1 MIMALR
7 WGIVG
12 AGSIAEKFIDAL
24 NTNLTTVEHKVVAI
38 CSHDEERAKSFA
50 TKFKIQRFYA
60 DYKSLAQD
68 DMVEIAYI
76 AVLNP
81 QHYEV
86 CLLML
91 RYGKHILCE
100 TPFCMNEWQTD
111 KVLQYARHHELFA
124 IAGIWSRFFP
134 SYQHLKAMMERRE
147 IFDIREIYVKH
158 GLKSDTNRRVTHKAL
173 GGGVVLDLG
182 AYAIQFVLLCY
193 NEYPKSIKAT
203 GKINSDNVDMYF
215 EADLMFSG
223 NRMAR
228 IVCSGLE
235 TYDNQAVI
243 ISKKGTVCLPSYCC
257 PLSLIEPDCNIRTW
271 WIPETEKYSNATN
284 SCNYLGLRY
293 EADEAAKCIRAKSI
307 YSGVLS
313 HDEMILIARIQD
325 EIRRQI
331 GVRYDCDKR

>member
-124 IAGIWSRFFP
+124 IAGIWSRFVHPNSLQSWSDP
-134 SYQHLKAMMERRE
+134 SYKFISTFPVNLELVSANSNSLLIQ
-147 IFDIREIYVKH
+147 
-158 GLKSDTNRRVTHKAL
+158 GLSFRN
-173 GGGVVLDLG
+173 
-182 AYAIQFVLLCY
+182 YS
-193 NEYPKSIKAT
+193 YPFI
-203 GKINSDNVDMYF
+203 
-215 EADLMFSG
+215 
-223 NRMAR
+223 
-228 IVCSGLE
+228 
-235 TYDNQAVI
+235 
-243 ISKKGTVCLPSYCC
+243 
-257 PLSLIEPDCNIRTW
+257 
-271 WIPETEKYSNATN
+271 
-284 SCNYLGLRY
+284 
-293 EADEAAKCIRAKSI
+293 
-307 YSGVLS
+307 
-313 HDEMILIARIQD
+313 
-325 EIRRQI
+325 
-331 GVRYDCDKR
+331 